1 MNPAR
6 VHALAAS
13 AYGHHNGELLTVHHP
28 DEVVNRPGMSLEEK
42 RAILAAWASDSHAVE
57 GAPALRQLGS
67 GAVVPVDDILA
78 ALRRLD
84 QLSSRGRWTGARPPS
99 TPRRRARRIRPW
111 SLPLRRRRD
120 DDDDPPPGA
129 PAVCVAGVVAA
140 SCA

>member
-13 AYGHHNGELLTVHHP
+13 AYGHHNGELLTIHHP

-84 QLSSRGRWTGARPPS
+84 QLSSRWTGARPPS